1 MVCDGGRIMILLSLG
16 VSIIF
21 GVAIND
27 RFFRM
32 FESRLEF
39 KMVLLCLLPL
49 PPLTLERILDGVCG
63 KSGSANDT
71 AGDSFDPGVLD
82 MFD

>member
-1 MVCDGGRIMILLSLG
+1 
-16 VSIIF
+16 
-21 GVAIND
+21 
-27 RFFRM
+27 M